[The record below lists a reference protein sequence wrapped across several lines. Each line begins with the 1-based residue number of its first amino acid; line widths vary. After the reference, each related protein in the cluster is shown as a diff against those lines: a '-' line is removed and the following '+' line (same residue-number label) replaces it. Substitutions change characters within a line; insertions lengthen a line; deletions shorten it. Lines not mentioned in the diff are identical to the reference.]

1 MAPSESPSCP
11 AVMMNSAEDNH
22 ERACERMM
30 TQMVWIHRNCRLLI
44 LETEAH
50 GAIPPGVRY
59 PHRDCSRSSCRLN
72 SLTTPPLTHVV
83 VQGMIVLTHVT
94 KRFADLKRVE

>member
-1 MAPSESPSCP
+1 MEGDNMGTDDDTNGVDTQKLPPPLPRDGGIAHVP
-11 AVMMNSAEDNH
+11 AVEEH
-22 ERACERMM
+22 WTR
-30 TQMVWIHRNCRLLI
+30 
-44 LETEAH
+44 
-50 GAIPPGVRY
+50 P
-59 PHRDCSRSSCRLN
+59 LN